1 MRKNFS
7 LINTA
12 NKPAKFISC
21 DGKFQGDIQADTLV
35 YHHTMTLN
43 SALFVMFSLRLLIVP
58 VGGSSV
64 RSNNWNL
71 YTHWHQQLDFILGQA
86 TAGDVD
92 LSRFL
97 ELERTVQDMLL
108 QQGSQA
114 IRIRNLEEDNEQ
126 LNGLVNDHSVQINV
140 LVEEKQVLQATIQE
154 LEARVEELEARVD
167 YVEAIT
173 RKDGKH
179 FGLLK

>member
-1 MRKNFS
+1 
-7 LINTA
+7 
-12 NKPAKFISC
+12 
-21 DGKFQGDIQADTLV
+21 
-35 YHHTMTLN
+35 
-43 SALFVMFSLRLLIVP
+43 
-58 VGGSSV
+58 
-64 RSNNWNL
+64 
-71 YTHWHQQLDFILGQA
+71 
-86 TAGDVD
+86 
-92 LSRFL
+92 
-97 ELERTVQDMLL
+97 MLL